1 MNHKAFSL
9 LFIAFFVLI
18 FCFSSATSRRL
29 LEEDRKVPQGSLPY
43 RPSQKEPICK
53 KNIIGKC
60 IANKKPPRIEKP
72 CKSLTNCH
80 KMKP

>member
-9 LFIAFFVLI
+9 LLIAFFVLI

-29 LEEDRKVPQGSLPY
+29 LEEDGKVPQGSLPY
-43 RPSQKEPICK
+43 RPLG
-53 KNIIGKC
+53 NIIGKC